1 MMFERLPT
9 VPLSQEL
16 LDRAFRRASK
26 AGITPGNEEA
36 MVRIA
41 GDVLS
46 TNLANLVRKYPS
58 FDNISPLYR
67 ELADILVGI
76 DALRISL
83 SRLHWA
89 SKQIKDISKEHVRK
103 MKGSQNKLA
112 ARKSAFGRIS
122 SVIKS
127 IEKDL
132 LFLNDARD
140 KLRKL
145 PAIDPQMPTIL
156 IAGYPNVGK
165 SSFIVKV
172 TNARPA
178 IASYPFTTQEIHVGH
193 FTREYQKY
201 QVIDMPGL
209 LDRPLCDRN
218 DIELQ
223 AISVLRHLQ
232 GVVLYIIDPSE
243 HSGYPLEDQ
252 LRVVEDIKSWIEL
265 PVLVVANKNDLR
277 DYTEAATM
285 STLTGVGVAQVL
297 DRLVDVL
304 RSSKNSAS

>member
-1 MMFERLPT
+1 MMFERLPN

-16 LDRAFRRASK
+16 LDRAFKRASK

-36 MVRIA
+36 MIRIA

-67 ELADILVGI
+67 EMADILVGI
-76 DALRISL
+76 DELRISL

-89 SKQIKDISKEHVRK
+89 SKQIKDISKEHIRK
-103 MKGSQNKLA
+103 MKTGQDKLA
-112 ARKSAFGRIS
+112 ARRSAFGRMS

-140 KLRKL
+140 KLRRL
-145 PAIDPQMPTIL
+145 PAIDSQMPTIL

-165 SSFIVKV
+165 SSFMVKI
-172 TNARPA
+172 TNARPT
-178 IASYPFTTQEIHVGH
+178 IASYPFTTQGIYVGH
-193 FTREYQKY
+193 FTRDGQKY
-201 QVIDMPGL
+201 QVIDTPGL
-209 LDRPLCDRN
+209 LDRPFSSRN
-218 DIELQ
+218 DIERQ
-223 AISVLRHLQ
+223 AIAVLRHLQ

-243 HSGYPLEDQ
+243 HSGYPLDAQ
-252 LRVVEDIKSWIEL
+252 LRLIEDIKGWIKL
-265 PVLVVANKNDLR
+265 PVLVVANKNDLAN
-277 DYTEAATM
+277 YTEAAAM
-285 STLTGVGVAQVL
+285 STLTGVGVDQVL
-297 DRLVDVL
+297 SQLVDIL
-304 RSSKNSAS
+304 KKL